1 MWRGDYERLG
11 YGDFVTNVRSDTLS
25 TTLIL
30 VHNVL
35 AGKSW
40 MVYQLTV
47 RTVMSLQILWNHQSK
62 TFDPLSAR

>member
-1 MWRGDYERLG
+1 M
-11 YGDFVTNVRSDTLS
+11 TNVRSDTLS